1 MKLLI
6 ETYISIFIT
15 TICIVT
21 CASFINAEMQMNE
34 ARDFHASCIAL
45 IESTDFDAETI
56 KNCQDKAIERGYYYY
71 ECLNCN
77 TTYEKTATECPH
89 CHTKRTATSA
99 KKKTYLTIT
108 DMDNSEKLRCSD
120 CGRVYDYD
128 LDACPNCGANKPVS
142 YLQHRLC
149 TVELKYDIK
158 INILNIKRTGVISGY
173 AR

>member
-77 TTYEKTATECPH
+77 TTYKKTETECPH
-89 CHTKRTATSA
+89 
-99 KKKTYLTIT
+99 
-108 DMDNSEKLRCSD
+108 
-120 CGRVYDYD
+120 
-128 LDACPNCGANKPVS
+128 
-142 YLQHRLC
+142 
-149 TVELKYDIK
+149 
-158 INILNIKRTGVISGY
+158 
-173 AR
+173 